1 MEGAGPT
8 PRRNDVDA
16 RDVDELLS
24 ADGDNVLD
32 RSGSINMASEF
43 LREDVLA
50 PETPV
55 TQAQLRYIYGILEAM
70 SKQLEEIRKAQ
81 GVAEQTEQEEPK
93 KE

>member
-8 PRRNDVDA
+8 PRRNDVDV

-24 ADGDNVLD
+24 ADGDDVLD

-50 PETPV
+50 PDTPV
-55 TQAQLRYIYGILEAM
+55 TQAQMRYIYGTLDDVRGAG
-70 SKQLEEIRKAQ
+70 R
-81 GVAEQTEQEEPK
+81 
-93 KE
+93 